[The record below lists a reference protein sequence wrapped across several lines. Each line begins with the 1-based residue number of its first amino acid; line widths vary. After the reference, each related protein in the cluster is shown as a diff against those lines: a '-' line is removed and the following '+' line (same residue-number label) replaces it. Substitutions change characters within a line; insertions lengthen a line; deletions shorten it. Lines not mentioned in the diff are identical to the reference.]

1 MIDEEKECLAQ
12 SYANAWNAVKG
23 GKKMS
28 VEVLPHG
35 WYSINYGYPMGSRK
49 VRAIRLYKGLATL
62 TQRMANGDAY
72 VVTHAID
79 KLKSFHV

>member
-1 MIDEEKECLAQ
+1 MNEEKECLAQ

-23 GKKMS
+23 GKKMT
-28 VEVLPHG
+28 VDVLPHG

-49 VRAIRLYKGLATL
+49 VRAIRLYKGLVAL
-62 TQRMANGDAY
+62 TQRMANSDAY

-79 KLKSFHV
+79 KLKSTV

>member
-35 WYSINYGYPMGSRK
+35 WFNINYGYPMGSRK
-49 VRAIRLYKGLATL
+49 VRAIKLYKGLATL

-72 VVTHAID
+72 VVTHAVD
-79 KLKSFHV
+79 VYKSETV